1 LPEDASTGLVPH
13 RAAKDASLGH
23 EASHVVA
30 AFDDREDQ
38 CERGQAVLDE
48 GAGVA
53 AVGPDQGEAVVCVGH
68 LLEQDLCGGAVAGV
82 RGGDHHAQQQT
93 EGVDH
98 DVSLA
103 PIDQLAAVEAT
114 AVGADDGVPFDGLR
128 VDNAGRRLRVAP
140 LPLADLRSQPVV
152 ELLDQGVVA
161 PAAEER
167 VCPVPWREVG
177 GHGPPLGSVV
187 DEVADRVQY
196 PMPRS

>member
-93 EGVDH
+93 EGV
-98 DVSLA
+98 
-103 PIDQLAAVEAT
+103 EAT